1 MATELNNKDNQFVV
15 GFDLGTTYS
24 CVAVWKDGRSQIIPN
39 EQGFR
44 TTPSYVAFNS
54 TSRLIGQDAKDQ
66 CVQNPHNTIYDV
78 KRLIGRKFDDV
89 TVQEDMKNWSFKV
102 SKNAKKQPLILATHK
117 GTERQF
123 YPEEISAMIL
133 HKLKLTAEAFLSQTV
148 TDAVITV
155 PAYFND
161 AQRTATKD
169 AAKIAG
175 LNCIR
180 ILNEPTAAALSY
192 GLDKKC
198 TAEQKILIIDL
209 GGGTLDCSL
218 LEIEAGTFEVI
229 ATAGDP
235 HLGGEDF
242 DNLLVNFLCQEFT
255 KTHRLNIKENAK
267 ALRKLRNACE
277 KAKIALSSSAQAE
290 ITIEA
295 LHKGVDFN
303 YKITRQQFEELC
315 LPLFRKCFEPI
326 KKVMVDAKIKKNQI
340 DEIVVVGGSTRIPK
354 IQDMIKEFFNGKE
367 LNRSAHP
374 DEAIACGAAIQGAI
388 LSRVKQPQ
396 TQDMTLLDVAP
407 LSLGVETAGGVM
419 NVIIERN
426 TKIPCKKIDYFT
438 TYADN
443 QNAVT
448 INIYEGERPMTKD
461 NNFLGQ
467 FDLLNIPQAPRH
479 VPQIEVSFEIDHN
492 GILNVSA
499 IDAGSQNGNQIQVV
513 KNKDRLSQSQID
525 KLVADAE
532 KYREEDYK
540 VKARVEVRNGLE
552 SLMYQ
557 IRTTLSDPEIEKN
570 ITEDERNRILGATG
584 NVRKWLDENL
594 DATMEEYE
602 YYQSNLEHMSQTI
615 FTRIYTNIPK
625 LDPNDL
631 NYMD

>member
-1 MATELNNKDNQFVV
+1 MATESDQPII
-15 GFDLGTTYS
+15 GIDLGTTNS
-24 CVAVWKDGRSQIIPN
+24 CVAVWKDGRTQVIPN
-39 EQGFR
+39 EQGCR
-44 TTPSYVAFNS
+44 TTPSYVAF
-54 TSRLIGQDAKDQ
+54 TSNTRLIGQDAKDQ
-66 CVQNPHNTIYDV
+66 CVQNPQNTIYDV
-78 KRLIGRKFDDV
+78 KRLIGHKFDDP
-89 TVQEDMKNWSFKV
+89 TVQEDMKNWSFRV
-102 SKNAKKQPLILATHK
+102 TKNIKKQPVIVANHK
-117 GTERQF
+117 CSYRQF

-133 HKLKLTAEAFLSQTV
+133 HKLKTTAEVYLGQPVS
-148 TDAVITV
+148 DAVITV

-169 AAKIAG
+169 AARIAG

-209 GGGTLDCSL
+209 GGGTLDVSL

-229 ATAGDP
+229 ATSGDP

-242 DNLLVNFLCQEFT
+242 DNLLVNLLSQEFT
-255 KTHRLNIKENAK
+255 RVNRLNLKDNSK
-267 ALRKLRNACE
+267 ALRKLRNASE
-277 KAKIALSSSAQAE
+277 KAKIILSSSTQTE
-290 ITIEA
+290 ISIEG
-295 LHKGVDFN
+295 LHKGLDFT
-303 YKITRQQFEELC
+303 YKVTRKQFEDLC
-315 LPLFRKCFEPI
+315 LPLFKKCFDPI
-326 KKVMVDAKIKKNQI
+326 KKVMIDAKIKKSQI
-340 DEIVVVGGSTRIPK
+340 DEIVMVGGSTRIPK

-374 DEAIACGAAIQGAI
+374 DEAIACGAAIQAAI
-388 LSRVKQPQ
+388 LSKVKQPEAQ
-396 TQDMTLLDVAP
+396 ELVLLDVAP

-419 NVIIERN
+419 NVIIDRN
-426 TKIPCKKIDYFT
+426 TKIPCRKIDYFT

-461 NNFLGQ
+461 NNYLGQ

-479 VPQIEVSFEIDHN
+479 VPQIEVVFDIDHN

-499 IDAGSQNGNQIQVV
+499 IDSGSQNGNKIQVV
-513 KNKDRLSQSQID
+513 KNKDRLTQSQID

-532 KYREEDYK
+532 KYREEDLK

-570 ITEDERNRILGATG
+570 ITEEERNRILGATS
-584 NVRKWLDENL
+584 NVRKWLDETP
-594 DATMEEYE
+594 DASLADYE
-602 YYQSNLEHMSQTI
+602 HYQGNLEHLSQSI

-625 LDPNDL
+625 VDPSFL
-631 NYMD
+631 NEAD